1 MKAII
6 LSAGQGTRLLPLTR
20 KVPKCALAV
29 SGRSILEWQ
38 LHEIAQ
44 CDIDEVVV
52 VTGFAAE
59 RVDDIVRKPHGVPVR
74 TLHNHYYAQYDNLGT
89 CWMARSEMEGPFV
102 LLNGDTLFEAAVLH
116 RLLTSTEERPI
127 TVATDRKATY
137 DADDMKVIA
146 AAGRL
151 VRVGKRLDPAEVN
164 GEAIGMSRYT
174 ATGAAL
180 FREMLDRMITG
191 GDGAKLWYLSA
202 VDALARRGQVGVRW
216 IDGLS
221 WCEIDDR
228 ADLDAARIVISR
240 WPRPAEALPAAPRG
254 ALGGN

>member
-1 MKAII
+1 LKAII

-20 KVPKCALAV
+20 KIPKCALAV
-29 SGRSILEWQ
+29 SGRSVLEWQ

-44 CDIDEVVV
+44 CAIDEVVV

-59 RVDDIVRKPHGVPVR
+59 SVDDIARKADGFPVR

-102 LLNGDTLFEAAVLH
+102 LLNGDTLFEAAVLR
-116 RLLTSTEERPI
+116 RLLTATEEIPI
-127 TVATDRKATY
+127 TVATDRKDAY
-137 DADDMKVIA
+137 DADDMKVIVSS
-146 AAGRL
+146 GRL
-151 VRVGKRLDPAEVN
+151 ARVGKRLDIAKVN
-164 GEAIGMSRYT
+164 GEAIGMSRFT

-180 FREMLDRMITG
+180 FREMLDRMLTG
-191 GDGAKLWYLSA
+191 SDGAKLWYLSA

-221 WCEIDDR
+221 WGEIDDR
-228 ADLDAARIVISR
+228 ADLEAAQAIVAS
-240 WPRPAEALPAAPRG
+240 WPRPEAPLAGQSLG
-254 ALGGN
+254 AVSGN